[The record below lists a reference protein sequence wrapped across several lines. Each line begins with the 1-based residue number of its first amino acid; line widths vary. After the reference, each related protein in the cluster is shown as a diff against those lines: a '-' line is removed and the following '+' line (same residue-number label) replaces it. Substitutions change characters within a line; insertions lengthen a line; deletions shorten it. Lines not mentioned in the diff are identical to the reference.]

1 MASILKVDDLR
12 GNTSAGDITITDG
25 GGNQT
30 YKLQEGII
38 HSYVKI
44 SQTAATTGESHNV
57 SSITDNSAGS
67 FNANYTNAF
76 ESADIPVTMANSGYH
91 ENYAITTT
99 VITHDSQNSS
109 HAAADAGR
117 ICSMAAGDLA

>member
-1 MASILKVDDLR
+1 MSEIITNKLTGKTAA
-12 GNTSAGDITITDG
+12 GNVTITDG

-30 YKLQEGII
+30 YTLQEGII
-38 HSYVKI
+38 HSYVKM

-91 ENYAITTT
+91 ENYAISTT
-99 VITHDSQNSS
+99 VITHDSQNDS
-109 HAAADAGR
+109 HAATDAGR